1 MTKRKGTFFPT
12 PAFLRMASVGL
23 DISDKSI
30 KYAELAEF
38 KGSLR
43 ILRHGEVLVPPGVI
57 VSGKIE
63 DKKKMIEILKAL
75 KKKESLKFIRASLP
89 EEQIY
94 SFEIQVPVG
103 KENAV
108 REAIELSLE
117 EHIPIKAQ
125 DATFDFEV
133 IKDDGKNVLASVSAA
148 PVSFV
153 DSYVDIFK
161 SAGLV
166 PLSFELEA
174 GAIARAIVPKG
185 DKKYFMIV
193 DFGQTRTGISI
204 VGENSVKFTTSID
217 LGGFALTRMIE
228 KSIGVTFE
236 EAEKLKLDVGLDSSS
251 EKNDVYNAI
260 LSGVGVL
267 RDEINKHYVYWHT
280 HKNDDGSVRP
290 KIDKIIFCGGN
301 ANLKGLME
309 YLESTLRTDVEIGNP
324 WVNIFDLK
332 DEVPSIQRDEALS
345 YTPALGLALADFFY
359 D

>member
-1 MTKRKGTFFPT
+1 MAKRKGTFFPT
-12 PAFLRMASVGL
+12 PAFLRMSSVGL

-30 KYAELAEF
+30 KYTELGEF
-38 KGSLR
+38 RGSLR
-43 ILRHGEVLVPPGVI
+43 VLRHGEVLVPPGVI

-94 SFEIQVPVG
+94 SFEIQVPSG
-103 KENAV
+103 KEESV
-108 REAIELSLE
+108 RESIELSLE

-133 IKDDGKNVLASVSAA
+133 IKNDGKNILASVSAA
-148 PVSFV
+148 PISFV
-153 DSYVDIFK
+153 DSYVDIFE

-174 GAIARAIVPKG
+174 GAIARAIIPKG
-185 DKKYFMIV
+185 EKKYFMIV

-204 VGENSVKFTTSID
+204 VGDGAVKFTTSID
-217 LGGFALTRMIE
+217 LGGFALSRMIE
-228 KSIGVTFE
+228 KSVGVSFE
-236 EAEKLKLDVGLDSSS
+236 EAESLKVSVGLNSATD
-251 EKNDVYNAI
+251 KKDVYNAI
-260 LSGVGVL
+260 LNGVGVL
-267 RDEINKHYVYWHT
+267 RDEINKHYVYWQT
-280 HKNDDGSVRP
+280 HKDESGGTRS
-290 KIDKIIFCGGN
+290 KIEKIIFCGGN
-301 ANLKGLME
+301 ANLVGLIE

-332 DEVPSIQRDEALS
+332 DEVPNIQRDEALS

>member
-1 MTKRKGTFFPT
+1 MTKRKGKLFPT
-12 PAFLRMASVGL
+12 PAFLRMSSVGL

-30 KYAELAEF
+30 KYIELAES

-43 ILRHGEVLVPPGVI
+43 VLRYGEALVPPGVI

-94 SFEIQVPVG
+94 SFEIQVPSG
-103 KENAV
+103 KEESV

-133 IKDDGKNVLASVSAA
+133 IRNDGKNILASVSAA
-148 PVSFV
+148 PISFV
-153 DSYVDIFK
+153 DSYVDIFE
-161 SAGLV
+161 SAGLI

-174 GAIARAIVPKG
+174 GAIAMAIIPKG
-185 DKKYFMIV
+185 EKKYFMVV

-204 VGENSVKFTTSID
+204 IGDETVKFTTSID
-217 LGGFALTRMIE
+217 LGGFALSRMIE
-228 KSIGVTFE
+228 KSVGVSFE
-236 EAEKLKLDVGLDSSS
+236 EAEKLKVSVGLNSSTDNK
-251 EKNDVYNAI
+251 EVYNAI
-260 LSGVGVL
+260 LSGIGVL
-267 RDEINKHYVYWHT
+267 RDEINKHYVYWQT
-280 HKNDDGSVRP
+280 HKDESGGVRS

-301 ANLKGLME
+301 ANLFGLVE

-324 WVNIFDLK
+324 WINIFDLK
-332 DEVPSIQRDEALS
+332 DEVPGIPRDEALS